1 MSGFAFSHQFSK
13 RWLATPTPV
22 KHAIIQELDDIVTL
36 LYPDTDLDEYEFS
49 VPNLHDKVEEL
60 LAIEREQQEK
70 LQAQARERELE
81 EQRLEQERLEQHR
94 LEQERLEQH
103 RLEQE
108 RLEIERLETERL
120 EKERLEQQR
129 LEAERLKQERREA
142 EHLEQQR
149 PEQIQLTQENEK
161 ERQAQEARLQ
171 RERQAQDDAAIALL
185 EQERAIAKQAHL
197 AKQANPAK
205 LATQLST
212 GSIEGA
218 NHEPDEQT
226 QSTDTAT
233 SDVTIER
240 HRSEMLYAID
250 HTDTADNMAESFAED
265 PTAAVRTQETRV
277 TDPLVDI
284 ANPSI
289 ATTPAIEQIKQDIVK
304 QLQGYIDNYL
314 LESMTLMNEDL
325 NQWLKTEVEKQ
336 LTVRLSQSH
345 QSH

>member
-36 LYPDTDLDEYEFS
+36 LYPATDLDEYEFS

-60 LAIEREQQEK
+60 LAIERDHQEK

-94 LEQERLEQH
+94 LEQKRLET
-103 RLEQE
+103 E
-108 RLEIERLETERL
+108 RLEIERL
-120 EKERLEQQR
+120 EKERLEQQ
-129 LEAERLKQERREA
+129 
-142 EHLEQQR
+142 LEQQR
-149 PEQIQLTQENEK
+149 LEQIQLTQENEK
-161 ERQAQEARLQ
+161 
-171 RERQAQDDAAIALL
+171 ERQAQDDAAIALL
-185 EQERAIAKQAHL
+185 EQERAIAKQAHR
-197 AKQANPAK
+197 AKQANPPQPT
-205 LATQLST
+205 TQLST

-218 NHEPDEQT
+218 NHQLDEQA

-240 HRSEMLYAID
+240 HRSEMVYAID
-250 HTDTADNMAESFAED
+250 HTDTADNTDNTDNFAEAEPLADD
-265 PTAAVRTQETRV
+265 PTAAVMTHETSV
-277 TDPLVDI
+277 TDPVADI
-284 ANPSI
+284 DNLSI

>member
-36 LYPDTDLDEYEFS
+36 LHPDTDLDGYEFS

-60 LAIEREQQEK
+60 LAIERDHQEK

-81 EQRLEQERLEQHR
+81 QQRLEQERLAQHR
-94 LEQERLEQH
+94 LEQERLENK
-103 RLEQE
+103 RLET
-108 RLEIERLETERL
+108 ERLETERL

-129 LEAERLKQERREA
+129 LEQA
-142 EHLEQQR
+142 
-149 PEQIQLTQENEK
+149 QLTQENEK
-161 ERQAQEARLQ
+161 ERQAQ
-171 RERQAQDDAAIALL
+171 DDAAIAAL

-197 AKQANPAK
+197 AKQSNPAK
-205 LATQLST
+205 PATQLST

-218 NHEPDEQT
+218 NHQLDEQA
-226 QSTDTAT
+226 QSTDAAT

-240 HRSEMLYAID
+240 HRSEMVYAID
-250 HTDTADNMAESFAED
+250 HTDTADNTDNFAEAEPLADD
-265 PTAAVRTQETRV
+265 PTAAVLTQETSV
-277 TDPLVDI
+277 TDPLADTD
-284 ANPSI
+284 NPSN

>member
-36 LYPDTDLDEYEFS
+36 LYPDTDLDGYEFS

-60 LAIEREQQEK
+60 LAIERDHQEK

-94 LEQERLEQH
+94 LEQK
-103 RLEQE
+103 
-108 RLEIERLETERL
+108 RLETESLEIERL

-129 LEAERLKQERREA
+129 LE
-142 EHLEQQR
+142 QQR
-149 PEQIQLTQENEK
+149 LEQIQLTQENEK
-161 ERQAQEARLQ
+161 ERQAQEERLQ
-171 RERQAQDDAAIALL
+171 RERQAQDDAAIAAL
-185 EQERAIAKQAHL
+185 EQERAIAKQAHM
-197 AKQANPAK
+197 AKQSNPAK
-205 LATQLST
+205 PATQLST

-218 NHEPDEQT
+218 NHQLDEQA
-226 QSTDTAT
+226 QSTDAAT

-240 HRSEMLYAID
+240 HRSEMVYAID
-250 HTDTADNMAESFAED
+250 HTDTADNTDNTDNFAEPLADD
-265 PTAAVRTQETRV
+265 PTAAVLTQETRV
-277 TDPLVDI
+277 TDPLADI
-284 ANPSI
+284 DNLSI

-345 QSH
+345 

>member
-22 KHAIIQELDDIVTL
+22 KRAIIQELDDIVTL
-36 LYPDTDLDEYEFS
+36 LYPATDLDEYEFS

-60 LAIEREQQEK
+60 LAIERDHQEK

-94 LEQERLEQH
+94 LEL
-103 RLEQE
+103 
-108 RLEIERLETERL
+108 ERL

-142 EHLEQQR
+142 EQLEQQR
-149 PEQIQLTQENEK
+149 LEQIQLTQENEQ

-171 RERQAQDDAAIALL
+171 RERQAQDDAAIAAL

-197 AKQANPAK
+197 AKQSNPAQP
-205 LATQLST
+205 ATQLST

-218 NHEPDEQT
+218 NHQLDEQA

-240 HRSEMLYAID
+240 HRSEMVYAID
-250 HTDTADNMAESFAED
+250 HTDTADNTDNFAEAEPLADD
-265 PTAAVRTQETRV
+265 PTAAVMTHETSV
-277 TDPLVDI
+277 TDPLADI
-284 ANPSI
+284 DNPSI

-336 LTVRLSQSH
+336 LAVRLSQSH
-345 QSH
+345 

>member
-36 LYPDTDLDEYEFS
+36 LYPATDLDEYEFS

-60 LAIEREQQEK
+60 LAIERDHQEK
-70 LQAQARERELE
+70 LQAQLRERELE

-94 LEQERLEQH
+94 LEQERLENK
-103 RLEQE
+103 
-108 RLEIERLETERL
+108 RLETERL

-129 LEAERLKQERREA
+129 LE
-142 EHLEQQR
+142 
-149 PEQIQLTQENEK
+149 QIQLTQENEK
-161 ERQAQEARLQ
+161 ERQAQEERLQ
-171 RERQAQDDAAIALL
+171 RERQAQDDAAIAAL

-197 AKQANPAK
+197 AKQSNPAK
-205 LATQLST
+205 PATQLST

-218 NHEPDEQT
+218 NHQLDEQA
-226 QSTDTAT
+226 QSKDTAT

-240 HRSEMLYAID
+240 HRSEMVYAID
-250 HTDTADNMAESFAED
+250 HTDTADNTDKIAEPLADD
-265 PTAAVRTQETRV
+265 PTAALMTHETRV

-284 ANPSI
+284 DNPSI

-304 QLQGYIDNYL
+304 QLQGCIDNYL

-345 QSH
+345 

>member
-36 LYPDTDLDEYEFS
+36 LYPDTDLDGYQFS

-60 LAIEREQQEK
+60 LAIERDHQEK

-81 EQRLEQERLEQHR
+81 EQRLEQERLAQHR
-94 LEQERLEQH
+94 LEQERLENK
-103 RLEQE
+103 
-108 RLEIERLETERL
+108 RLETERL

-129 LEAERLKQERREA
+129 LEQQR
-142 EHLEQQR
+142 LEQA
-149 PEQIQLTQENEK
+149 QLTQENEK
-161 ERQAQEARLQ
+161 ERQAQEERLQ
-171 RERQAQDDAAIALL
+171 RERQAQDEAAIALL

-205 LATQLST
+205 PAKQLST
-212 GSIEGA
+212 GSIEVA
-218 NHEPDEQT
+218 THELDEQA
-226 QSTDTAT
+226 QSTDAAT

-240 HRSEMLYAID
+240 HRSEMVYAID
-250 HTDTADNMAESFAED
+250 HTDNTDNFAEAEPLADD
-265 PTAAVRTQETRV
+265 PTAAVMTHETSV
-277 TDPLVDI
+277 TDPLADI
-284 ANPSI
+284 DNLSI
-289 ATTPAIEQIKQDIVK
+289 ATTPTIEQIKQDIVK

>member
-22 KHAIIQELDDIVTL
+22 KHAIIQELDDIITL
-36 LYPDTDLDEYEFS
+36 LSPDTDLDEYQFS

-60 LAIEREQQEK
+60 LAIERDHQEK

-81 EQRLEQERLEQHR
+81 EQRLEQERLAQHR
-94 LEQERLEQH
+94 LEQERLENK
-103 RLEQE
+103 
-108 RLEIERLETERL
+108 RLETERL

-129 LEAERLKQERREA
+129 LE
-142 EHLEQQR
+142 QQR
-149 PEQIQLTQENEK
+149 LEQIQLAQENEK
-161 ERQAQEARLQ
+161 ERQAQEERLQ

-197 AKQANPAK
+197 AKQANPAQP
-205 LATQLST
+205 ATQLST

-218 NHEPDEQT
+218 NHQLDEQA

-240 HRSEMLYAID
+240 HRSEMVYAID
-250 HTDTADNMAESFAED
+250 HTDTADNTDNFAEPFADD
-265 PTAAVRTQETRV
+265 PTAAVMTHETSV
-277 TDPLVDI
+277 TDPLADI
-284 ANPSI
+284 DNPSI

>member
-36 LYPDTDLDEYEFS
+36 LYPDTDLDGYQFS

-60 LAIEREQQEK
+60 LAIERDHQEK

-94 LEQERLEQH
+94 LEQERLENK
-103 RLEQE
+103 
-108 RLEIERLETERL
+108 RLETERL

-129 LEAERLKQERREA
+129 LE
-142 EHLEQQR
+142 QQR
-149 PEQIQLTQENEK
+149 LEQIQLTQENEK
-161 ERQAQEARLQ
+161 ERQAQKERLQ

-197 AKQANPAK
+197 AKQSNPAQP
-205 LATQLST
+205 ATQLST

-218 NHEPDEQT
+218 NHQLDEQA

-240 HRSEMLYAID
+240 HRSEMVYAID
-250 HTDTADNMAESFAED
+250 HTDTADNTDNFAEPLADD
-265 PTAAVRTQETRV
+265 PTAAVMTHETRV
-277 TDPLVDI
+277 TDPLADI
-284 ANPSI
+284 DNPSI

-314 LESMTLMNEDL
+314 LDSMTLMNEDL

-345 QSH
+345 

>member
-36 LYPDTDLDEYEFS
+36 LYPDTDLDGYQFS

-60 LAIEREQQEK
+60 LAIERDHQEK

-81 EQRLEQERLEQHR
+81 EQRLEQERLAQHR
-94 LEQERLEQH
+94 LEQERLENK
-103 RLEQE
+103 
-108 RLEIERLETERL
+108 RLETERL

-129 LEAERLKQERREA
+129 LEQQR
-142 EHLEQQR
+142 LEQA
-149 PEQIQLTQENEK
+149 QLTQENEK
-161 ERQAQEARLQ
+161 ERQAQEERLQ

-197 AKQANPAK
+197 AKQANPAQP
-205 LATQLST
+205 ATQLST

-218 NHEPDEQT
+218 NHELDEQA

-240 HRSEMLYAID
+240 HRSEMVYAID
-250 HTDTADNMAESFAED
+250 HTDTADNTDNFAEAEPLADD
-265 PTAAVRTQETRV
+265 PTAAVMTQETSV
-277 TDPLVDI
+277 TEPLADI
-284 ANPSI
+284 DNPSI

>member
-60 LAIEREQQEK
+60 LAIERDHQEK

-81 EQRLEQERLEQHR
+81 EQRLEQERLAQHR
-94 LEQERLEQH
+94 LEQERLESE
-103 RLEQE
+103 RLETE
-108 RLEIERLETERL
+108 RLEIERL

-129 LEAERLKQERREA
+129 L
-142 EHLEQQR
+142 
-149 PEQIQLTQENEK
+149 EQIQLTQENEK
-161 ERQAQEARLQ
+161 ERQAQEERLQ

-197 AKQANPAK
+197 AKQSNPAQP
-205 LATQLST
+205 ATQLST
-212 GSIEGA
+212 GSIEVA
-218 NHEPDEQT
+218 NHELDEQAQT
-226 QSTDTAT
+226 TDTAT

-240 HRSEMLYAID
+240 HRSEMVYAID
-250 HTDTADNMAESFAED
+250 HTDTADNTDNFAEAEPLADD
-265 PTAAVRTQETRV
+265 PTAAVMTQETRV
-277 TDPLVDI
+277 TDPLADI
-284 ANPSI
+284 DNPSI
-289 ATTPAIEQIKQDIVK
+289 ATTPGIEQIKQDIVK

-314 LESMTLMNEDL
+314 LESMTLMTEDL

>member
-36 LYPDTDLDEYEFS
+36 LYPDTDLDEYQFS

-60 LAIEREQQEK
+60 LAIERDHQEK
-70 LQAQARERELE
+70 LQAQLRERELE
-81 EQRLEQERLEQHR
+81 EQRLEQERLEKHR
-94 LEQERLEQH
+94 LEQERLENK
-103 RLEQE
+103 
-108 RLEIERLETERL
+108 RLETERL

-129 LEAERLKQERREA
+129 LE
-142 EHLEQQR
+142 QQ
-149 PEQIQLTQENEK
+149 PLEQIQLTQENEQ
-161 ERQAQEARLQ
+161 ERQAQEERLQ

-197 AKQANPAK
+197 AKQSNPPQP
-205 LATQLST
+205 ATQLST

-218 NHEPDEQT
+218 NHQLDAQA
-226 QSTDTAT
+226 QSTDAAT

-240 HRSEMLYAID
+240 HRSEMVYAID
-250 HTDTADNMAESFAED
+250 HTDTADNTDNFAEPLADD
-265 PTAAVRTQETRV
+265 PTAAVMTHETSV
-277 TDPLVDI
+277 TDPLADI
-284 ANPSI
+284 DNPSI

-345 QSH
+345 

>member
-36 LYPDTDLDEYEFS
+36 LYPATDLDEYEFS

-94 LEQERLEQH
+94 LEQERLE
-103 RLEQE
+103 
-108 RLEIERLETERL
+108 TERL

-129 LEAERLKQERREA
+129 LEQQR
-142 EHLEQQR
+142 LEQA
-149 PEQIQLTQENEK
+149 QLTQENEQ
-161 ERQAQEARLQ
+161 ERQAQEERLQ
-171 RERQAQDDAAIALL
+171 RERQAQDDAAIAAL

-197 AKQANPAK
+197 AKQSNPAK
-205 LATQLST
+205 LAKQLST

-218 NHEPDEQT
+218 NHQLDEQA
-226 QSTDTAT
+226 QSKDTAT

-240 HRSEMLYAID
+240 HRSEMVYAID
-250 HTDTADNMAESFAED
+250 HTDTADNTDKIAEPLADD
-265 PTAAVRTQETRV
+265 PTAALMTHETRV

-345 QSH
+345 

>member
-1 MSGFAFSHQFSK
+1 MSGFAFSRQFSK

-36 LYPDTDLDEYEFS
+36 LYPDTDLDGYQFS

-60 LAIEREQQEK
+60 LAIERDHQEK

-94 LEQERLEQH
+94 LEQERLENK
-103 RLEQE
+103 
-108 RLEIERLETERL
+108 RLETERL

-129 LEAERLKQERREA
+129 LEQQ
-142 EHLEQQR
+142 HL
-149 PEQIQLTQENEK
+149 EQIQLTQENEK
-161 ERQAQEARLQ
+161 ERQAQEERLQ

-218 NHEPDEQT
+218 NHQLDEQA

-240 HRSEMLYAID
+240 HRSEMVYAID
-250 HTDTADNMAESFAED
+250 HTDTADNTDNTDNFAEAEPLADD
-265 PTAAVRTQETRV
+265 PTAAVMTHETSV
-277 TDPLVDI
+277 TDPLADI
-284 ANPSI
+284 DKPSI

-345 QSH
+345 

>member
-36 LYPDTDLDEYEFS
+36 LYPDTDLDGYQFS

-60 LAIEREQQEK
+60 LAIERDHQEK
-70 LQAQARERELE
+70 LQAQARERERE
-81 EQRLEQERLEQHR
+81 EQRLEQERLAQ
-94 LEQERLEQH
+94 Q

-108 RLEIERLETERL
+108 RLEIERF
-120 EKERLEQQR
+120 EQQR
-129 LEAERLKQERREA
+129 LEQQ
-142 EHLEQQR
+142 HL
-149 PEQIQLTQENEK
+149 EQIQLTQENEQ
-161 ERQAQEARLQ
+161 ERQAQEERLQ

-197 AKQANPAK
+197 AKQANPPQP
-205 LATQLST
+205 ATQLST

-218 NHEPDEQT
+218 NHELDEQA

-240 HRSEMLYAID
+240 HRSEMVYAID
-250 HTDTADNMAESFAED
+250 HTDTADNFAEPLADD
-265 PTAAVRTQETRV
+265 PTAAVMTHETSV
-277 TDPLVDI
+277 TDPLADI
-284 ANPSI
+284 DNLSI

-345 QSH
+345 

>member
-36 LYPDTDLDEYEFS
+36 LHPDTDLNEYQFS

-60 LAIEREQQEK
+60 LAIERDHQEK

-94 LEQERLEQH
+94 LEQERLET
-103 RLEQE
+103 E
-108 RLEIERLETERL
+108 RLEIERL

-129 LEAERLKQERREA
+129 LE
-142 EHLEQQR
+142 QQR
-149 PEQIQLTQENEK
+149 LEQIQLTQENEQ
-161 ERQAQEARLQ
+161 ERQAQEERLQ
-171 RERQAQDDAAIALL
+171 RERQAQDDAAIAAL

-197 AKQANPAK
+197 AKQSNPAQP
-205 LATQLST
+205 ATQLST

-218 NHEPDEQT
+218 NHQLDEQA
-226 QSTDTAT
+226 QSTNTAT

-240 HRSEMLYAID
+240 HRSEMVYAID
-250 HTDTADNMAESFAED
+250 HTDTADNTDNFAEAEPLADD
-265 PTAAVRTQETRV
+265 PTAAVMTQETSV
-277 TDPLVDI
+277 TEPLADSD
-284 ANPSI
+284 NLSI

-345 QSH
+345 

>member
-36 LYPDTDLDEYEFS
+36 LYPDTDLDEYQFS

-60 LAIEREQQEK
+60 LAIERDHQEK
-70 LQAQARERELE
+70 LQAQLRERELE

-94 LEQERLEQH
+94 LEQERLENK
-103 RLEQE
+103 
-108 RLEIERLETERL
+108 RLETERL

-129 LEAERLKQERREA
+129 LEQQ
-142 EHLEQQR
+142 HL
-149 PEQIQLTQENEK
+149 EQIQLTQENEQ
-161 ERQAQEARLQ
+161 ERQAQEERLQ

-197 AKQANPAK
+197 AKQSNPPQP
-205 LATQLST
+205 ATQLST

-218 NHEPDEQT
+218 NHQLDEQA

-240 HRSEMLYAID
+240 HRSEMVYAID
-250 HTDTADNMAESFAED
+250 HTDTADNTDNFAEPLADD
-265 PTAAVRTQETRV
+265 PTAAVMTHETSV
-277 TDPLVDI
+277 TDPLADI
-284 ANPSI
+284 DNPSI

-345 QSH
+345 

>member
-60 LAIEREQQEK
+60 LAIERDHQEK

-94 LEQERLEQH
+94 LEQERLENK
-103 RLEQE
+103 
-108 RLEIERLETERL
+108 RLEIERL

-129 LEAERLKQERREA
+129 L
-142 EHLEQQR
+142 
-149 PEQIQLTQENEK
+149 EQIQLTQENEK
-161 ERQAQEARLQ
+161 ERQAQEERLQ

-197 AKQANPAK
+197 AKQSNPAQP
-205 LATQLST
+205 ATQLST

-218 NHEPDEQT
+218 NHQLDEQAQT
-226 QSTDTAT
+226 TDTAT

-240 HRSEMLYAID
+240 HRSEMVYAID
-250 HTDTADNMAESFAED
+250 HTDNIDNFAEPLAD
-265 PTAAVRTQETRV
+265 VPTAAVMTHETRV
-277 TDPLVDI
+277 TDPLADI
-284 ANPSI
+284 DNPSI

-345 QSH
+345 

>member
-36 LYPDTDLDEYEFS
+36 LYPDTDLDGYQFS

-60 LAIEREQQEK
+60 LAIEHDHQEK
-70 LQAQARERELE
+70 LQAQLRERKLE

-94 LEQERLEQH
+94 LEQERLENK
-103 RLEQE
+103 
-108 RLEIERLETERL
+108 RLETERL

-129 LEAERLKQERREA
+129 LEQQ
-142 EHLEQQR
+142 HL
-149 PEQIQLTQENEK
+149 EQIQLTQENEK
-161 ERQAQEARLQ
+161 ERQAQEERLQ

-197 AKQANPAK
+197 AKQANPAQP
-205 LATQLST
+205 ATQLST

-218 NHEPDEQT
+218 NHELDEQA

-240 HRSEMLYAID
+240 HRSEMVYAID
-250 HTDTADNMAESFAED
+250 HTDTADNTDNITEPLADD
-265 PTAAVRTQETRV
+265 PTAAVMTHETSV
-277 TDPLVDI
+277 TDPLADI
-284 ANPSI
+284 DNPSI

-336 LTVRLSQSH
+336 LAVRLSQSH
-345 QSH
+345 

>member
-60 LAIEREQQEK
+60 LAIERDHQEK
-70 LQAQARERELE
+70 LQAQLRERELE
-81 EQRLEQERLEQHR
+81 EQRLEQERLEKHR
-94 LEQERLEQH
+94 LEQERLENK
-103 RLEQE
+103 
-108 RLEIERLETERL
+108 RLETERL

-129 LEAERLKQERREA
+129 LE
-142 EHLEQQR
+142 QQ
-149 PEQIQLTQENEK
+149 PLEQIQLTQENEQ

-171 RERQAQDDAAIALL
+171 RERQAQDDAAIAAL

-197 AKQANPAK
+197 AKQSNPAQP
-205 LATQLST
+205 ATQLST

-218 NHEPDEQT
+218 NHQLDEQA

-240 HRSEMLYAID
+240 HRSEMVYAID
-250 HTDTADNMAESFAED
+250 HTDTADNTDNFAEAEPLADD
-265 PTAAVRTQETRV
+265 PTAAVMTHETSV
-277 TDPLVDI
+277 TDPLADI
-284 ANPSI
+284 DNPSI

-336 LTVRLSQSH
+336 LAVRLSQSH
-345 QSH
+345 

>member
-36 LYPDTDLDEYEFS
+36 LYPDTDLDEYQFS

-60 LAIEREQQEK
+60 LAIERDHQEK

-94 LEQERLEQH
+94 LELERLENK
-103 RLEQE
+103 
-108 RLEIERLETERL
+108 RLETERL
-120 EKERLEQQR
+120 EKEHLEQQRLEQQR
-129 LEAERLKQERREA
+129 L
-142 EHLEQQR
+142 
-149 PEQIQLTQENEK
+149 EQIQLTQENEK
-161 ERQAQEARLQ
+161 ERQAQEERLQ

-197 AKQANPAK
+197 AQQATPPQPE
-205 LATQLST
+205 TQLST
-212 GSIEGA
+212 GSIEVA
-218 NHEPDEQT
+218 THQLDEQAQT
-226 QSTDTAT
+226 TDTAT

-240 HRSEMLYAID
+240 HRSEMVYAID
-250 HTDTADNMAESFAED
+250 HTDTADNTDNFAEAEPLADD
-265 PTAAVRTQETRV
+265 PTAAVMTRETSV
-277 TDPLVDI
+277 TEPLADI
-284 ANPSI
+284 DNPSI

>member
-36 LYPDTDLDEYEFS
+36 LYPDTDLDGYQFS

-60 LAIEREQQEK
+60 LAIERDHQEK

-94 LEQERLEQH
+94 LEQERLENK
-103 RLEQE
+103 RLET
-108 RLEIERLETERL
+108 ERLETERL
-120 EKERLEQQR
+120 EKERLEQHR
-129 LEAERLKQERREA
+129 L
-142 EHLEQQR
+142 
-149 PEQIQLTQENEK
+149 EQIQLTQENEK
-161 ERQAQEARLQ
+161 ERQAQEERLQ

-197 AKQANPAK
+197 AKQANPPQPAK
-205 LATQLST
+205 QLST

-218 NHEPDEQT
+218 NHQLDEQA

-240 HRSEMLYAID
+240 HRSEMVYAID
-250 HTDTADNMAESFAED
+250 HTDTADNTDNIAEPLADD
-265 PTAAVRTQETRV
+265 PTVAVMTHETSV
-277 TDPLVDI
+277 TEPLADI
-284 ANPSI
+284 DNPSI

-345 QSH
+345 

>member
-22 KHAIIQELDDIVTL
+22 KQAIIQELDDIVTL
-36 LYPDTDLDEYEFS
+36 LYPDTDLDEYQFS

-60 LAIEREQQEK
+60 LAIERDHQEK

-94 LEQERLEQH
+94 LEQERLET
-103 RLEQE
+103 E
-108 RLEIERLETERL
+108 RLEIERL

-129 LEAERLKQERREA
+129 LEQQR
-142 EHLEQQR
+142 LEQA
-149 PEQIQLTQENEK
+149 QLTQENEK
-161 ERQAQEARLQ
+161 ERQAQEERLQ
-171 RERQAQDDAAIALL
+171 RERQAQDDAAIAVL
-185 EQERAIAKQAHL
+185 EQERAIAKQAHM
-197 AKQANPAK
+197 AKQANPPQPT
-205 LATQLST
+205 TQLST
-212 GSIEGA
+212 GSIEVA
-218 NHEPDEQT
+218 NHELDEQA

-233 SDVTIER
+233 SEVTIER
-240 HRSEMLYAID
+240 HRSEMVYAID
-250 HTDTADNMAESFAED
+250 HTDTADNTDNFAEPLADD
-265 PTAAVRTQETRV
+265 PTAAVMTQETHV
-277 TDPLVDI
+277 TDPLADTD
-284 ANPSI
+284 NPSN

-345 QSH
+345 

>member
-36 LYPDTDLDEYEFS
+36 LYPATDLDEYEFS

-60 LAIEREQQEK
+60 LAIERDHQEK
-70 LQAQARERELE
+70 LQAQLRERELE

-94 LEQERLEQH
+94 LEQERLENK
-103 RLEQE
+103 
-108 RLEIERLETERL
+108 RLETERL

-129 LEAERLKQERREA
+129 LEQQ
-142 EHLEQQR
+142 HL
-149 PEQIQLTQENEK
+149 EQIQLTQENEK
-161 ERQAQEARLQ
+161 ERQAQEERLQ

-185 EQERAIAKQAHL
+185 EQERAIAKQAHMS
-197 AKQANPAK
+197 KQSNPAK
-205 LATQLST
+205 PATKLST

-218 NHEPDEQT
+218 NHQLDEQAQT
-226 QSTDTAT
+226 TDTAT
-233 SDVTIER
+233 SDITIER
-240 HRSEMLYAID
+240 HRSEMVYAID
-250 HTDTADNMAESFAED
+250 HTDNIAEPLADD
-265 PTAAVRTQETRV
+265 PTAAVMTHETSV
-277 TDPLVDI
+277 TDPVADI
-284 ANPSI
+284 DNPSI

>member
-13 RWLATPTPV
+13 RWLATPAPV

-36 LYPDTDLDEYEFS
+36 LYPDTDLDEYQFS

-60 LAIEREQQEK
+60 LAIERDHQEK

-94 LEQERLEQH
+94 LEQERLENK
-103 RLEQE
+103 
-108 RLEIERLETERL
+108 RLEIERL

-129 LEAERLKQERREA
+129 LEQQR
-142 EHLEQQR
+142 LEQA
-149 PEQIQLTQENEK
+149 QLTQENEK
-161 ERQAQEARLQ
+161 ERQAQEERLQ
-171 RERQAQDDAAIALL
+171 RERQAQDDAAIAAL
-185 EQERAIAKQAHL
+185 EQERAIAKQAYL
-197 AKQANPAK
+197 AKQADP
-205 LATQLST
+205 LQPATQLST
-212 GSIEGA
+212 GSNEGA
-218 NHEPDEQT
+218 NHQLDEQA

-233 SDVTIER
+233 SDITIER
-240 HRSEMLYAID
+240 HHSEMVYAID
-250 HTDTADNMAESFAED
+250 HTDTADNTDNFAEAEPLADD
-265 PTAAVRTQETRV
+265 PTAAMMTHETSV
-277 TDPLVDI
+277 TDPLADI
-284 ANPSI
+284 DNLSI

-345 QSH
+345 

>member
-60 LAIEREQQEK
+60 LAIERDHQEK

-94 LEQERLEQH
+94 LEL
-103 RLEQE
+103 
-108 RLEIERLETERL
+108 ERL

-142 EHLEQQR
+142 EQLEQQR
-149 PEQIQLTQENEK
+149 LEQIQLTQENEQ
-161 ERQAQEARLQ
+161 ERQAQEERLQ

-197 AKQANPAK
+197 AKQSNPPQP
-205 LATQLST
+205 ATQLST

-218 NHEPDEQT
+218 NHQLDEQA

-240 HRSEMLYAID
+240 HRSEMVYAID
-250 HTDTADNMAESFAED
+250 HTDTADNTDNIAEPLADD
-265 PTAAVRTQETRV
+265 PTVAVMTHETRV
-277 TDPLVDI
+277 THPLADI
-284 ANPSI
+284 DNPSI

-336 LTVRLSQSH
+336 LTVRLSQSD
-345 QSH
+345 

>member
-36 LYPDTDLDEYEFS
+36 LYPDTDLDGYQFS

-60 LAIEREQQEK
+60 LAIERDHQEK

-81 EQRLEQERLEQHR
+81 EQRLEQERLAQHR
-94 LEQERLEQH
+94 LEQERLENK
-103 RLEQE
+103 
-108 RLEIERLETERL
+108 RLETERL

-129 LEAERLKQERREA
+129 LE
-142 EHLEQQR
+142 QQR
-149 PEQIQLTQENEK
+149 LEQIQLTQENEK
-161 ERQAQEARLQ
+161 ERQAQEERLQ
-171 RERQAQDDAAIALL
+171 RERQAQDEAAIALL

-197 AKQANPAK
+197 AKQANPAQP
-205 LATQLST
+205 ATQLST
-212 GSIEGA
+212 GSIEVA
-218 NHEPDEQT
+218 THELDEQA

-240 HRSEMLYAID
+240 HRSEMVYAID
-250 HTDTADNMAESFAED
+250 HTDNTDNFAEAEPLADD
-265 PTAAVRTQETRV
+265 PTAAVMTHETSV
-277 TDPLVDI
+277 TDPLADI
-284 ANPSI
+284 DNLSI
-289 ATTPAIEQIKQDIVK
+289 ATTPTIEQIKQDIVK

>member
-36 LYPDTDLDEYEFS
+36 LYPDTDLDGYQFS

-60 LAIEREQQEK
+60 LAIERDHQEK

-81 EQRLEQERLEQHR
+81 EQRLEQERLA
-94 LEQERLEQH
+94 QH

-108 RLEIERLETERL
+108 RLEIERLE
-120 EKERLEQQR
+120 KERL
-129 LEAERLKQERREA
+129 
-142 EHLEQQR
+142 
-149 PEQIQLTQENEK
+149 EQIQLTQENEK
-161 ERQAQEARLQ
+161 ERQAQEERLQ

-197 AKQANPAK
+197 AKQANPAQP
-205 LATQLST
+205 ATQLST

-218 NHEPDEQT
+218 NHQLDEQA

-240 HRSEMLYAID
+240 HRSEMVYAID
-250 HTDTADNMAESFAED
+250 HTDTADNFAEPLADD
-265 PTAAVRTQETRV
+265 PTAAVLTHETSV
-277 TDPLVDI
+277 TDPLADI
-284 ANPSI
+284 DNPSI

-345 QSH
+345 

>member
-60 LAIEREQQEK
+60 LAIERDHQEK

-94 LEQERLEQH
+94 LEL
-103 RLEQE
+103 
-108 RLEIERLETERL
+108 ERL

-129 LEAERLKQERREA
+129 LEQQ
-142 EHLEQQR
+142 HL
-149 PEQIQLTQENEK
+149 EQIQLTQENEK
-161 ERQAQEARLQ
+161 ERQAQEERLQ

-197 AKQANPAK
+197 AKQANPPQPAK
-205 LATQLST
+205 QLST

-218 NHEPDEQT
+218 NHQLDEQA

-240 HRSEMLYAID
+240 HRSEMVYAID
-250 HTDTADNMAESFAED
+250 HTDTADNTDNIAEPLADE
-265 PTAAVRTQETRV
+265 PTAAVMTHETSV
-277 TDPLVDI
+277 TDPLADI
-284 ANPSI
+284 DNPSI

-345 QSH
+345 

>member
-36 LYPDTDLDEYEFS
+36 LYPDTDLDEYQFS

-60 LAIEREQQEK
+60 LAIERDHQEK
-70 LQAQARERELE
+70 LQAQLRERELE
-81 EQRLEQERLEQHR
+81 EQRLEQERLEKHR
-94 LEQERLEQH
+94 LEQERLENK
-103 RLEQE
+103 
-108 RLEIERLETERL
+108 RLETERL

-129 LEAERLKQERREA
+129 LEQQ
-142 EHLEQQR
+142 HL
-149 PEQIQLTQENEK
+149 EQIQLTQENEQ
-161 ERQAQEARLQ
+161 ERQAQEERLQ

-197 AKQANPAK
+197 AKQANPPRP
-205 LATQLST
+205 ATQLST
-212 GSIEGA
+212 GSIEVA
-218 NHEPDEQT
+218 THELDAQA

-240 HRSEMLYAID
+240 HRSEMVYAID
-250 HTDTADNMAESFAED
+250 HTETADNFAEPLADD
-265 PTAAVRTQETRV
+265 PTAAVMTHKTSV
-277 TDPLVDI
+277 TDPLADI
-284 ANPSI
+284 DNPSI

-345 QSH
+345 

>member
-36 LYPDTDLDEYEFS
+36 LYPDTDLDEYQFS

-60 LAIEREQQEK
+60 LAIERDHQEK

-94 LEQERLEQH
+94 LEQERLENK
-103 RLEQE
+103 
-108 RLEIERLETERL
+108 RLEIERL

-129 LEAERLKQERREA
+129 LE
-142 EHLEQQR
+142 QQ
-149 PEQIQLTQENEK
+149 PLEQIQLTQENEQ
-161 ERQAQEARLQ
+161 ERQAQEERLQ

-197 AKQANPAK
+197 AKQANPPQPAK
-205 LATQLST
+205 QLST
-212 GSIEGA
+212 GSIEVA
-218 NHEPDEQT
+218 NHKLDEQA

-233 SDVTIER
+233 SDITIER
-240 HRSEMLYAID
+240 HRSEMVYAID
-250 HTDTADNMAESFAED
+250 HTDTADNTDNFAEAEPLADD
-265 PTAAVRTQETRV
+265 PTAAVMTHETSV
-277 TDPLVDI
+277 TDPLADI
-284 ANPSI
+284 NNPSI

-345 QSH
+345 

>member
-36 LYPDTDLDEYEFS
+36 LYPDTDLDGYQFS

-60 LAIEREQQEK
+60 LAIERDHQEK

-81 EQRLEQERLEQHR
+81 EQRLEQERLAQHR
-94 LEQERLEQH
+94 LEQERLENK
-103 RLEQE
+103 
-108 RLEIERLETERL
+108 RLETERL

-129 LEAERLKQERREA
+129 LE
-142 EHLEQQR
+142 QQR
-149 PEQIQLTQENEK
+149 LEQIQLTQENEQ

-218 NHEPDEQT
+218 NHQLDEQA
-226 QSTDTAT
+226 QSKDTAT

-240 HRSEMLYAID
+240 HRSEMVYAID
-250 HTDTADNMAESFAED
+250 HTDTADNTDKIAEPLADD
-265 PTAAVRTQETRV
+265 PTAALMTHETRV

-345 QSH
+345 

>member
-60 LAIEREQQEK
+60 LAIERDHQEK

-81 EQRLEQERLEQHR
+81 EQRLEQERLEQ
-94 LEQERLEQH
+94 
-103 RLEQE
+103 E
-108 RLEIERLETERL
+108 RLEIECLEKERL

-129 LEAERLKQERREA
+129 LE
-142 EHLEQQR
+142 QQR
-149 PEQIQLTQENEK
+149 LEQIQLTQENEK
-161 ERQAQEARLQ
+161 ERQAQEERLQ

-197 AKQANPAK
+197 AKQANPPQP
-205 LATQLST
+205 ATQLST

-218 NHEPDEQT
+218 NHELDEQA

-240 HRSEMLYAID
+240 HRSEMVYAID
-250 HTDTADNMAESFAED
+250 HTDTADNTDNFAEPLADD
-265 PTAAVRTQETRV
+265 PTAAVMTHETSV
-277 TDPLVDI
+277 TDPLANID
-284 ANPSI
+284 NPSI

-345 QSH
+345 

>member
-13 RWLATPTPV
+13 RWLATPAPV

-36 LYPDTDLDEYEFS
+36 LYPDTDLDGYQFS

-60 LAIEREQQEK
+60 LAIERDHQEK

-81 EQRLEQERLEQHR
+81 EQRLA
-94 LEQERLEQH
+94 QERLEQH

-108 RLEIERLETERL
+108 RLEIERLEQQ
-120 EKERLEQQR
+120 RLEQQ
-129 LEAERLKQERREA
+129 
-142 EHLEQQR
+142 HL
-149 PEQIQLTQENEK
+149 EQIQLTQENEK
-161 ERQAQEARLQ
+161 EHQAQEERLQ

-197 AKQANPAK
+197 AKQSNPPQQ
-205 LATQLST
+205 ATQLST

-218 NHEPDEQT
+218 NHELDEQV

-240 HRSEMLYAID
+240 HRSEMVYAID
-250 HTDTADNMAESFAED
+250 HTDTADNFAEPLADD
-265 PTAAVRTQETRV
+265 PTAAVLTHETSV
-277 TDPLVDI
+277 TDPLADI
-284 ANPSI
+284 DNPSI

-345 QSH
+345 

>member
-60 LAIEREQQEK
+60 LAIERDHQEK

-94 LEQERLEQH
+94 LEQERLENK
-103 RLEQE
+103 
-108 RLEIERLETERL
+108 RLETERL

-129 LEAERLKQERREA
+129 LEQQ
-142 EHLEQQR
+142 HL
-149 PEQIQLTQENEK
+149 EQIQLTQENEK
-161 ERQAQEARLQ
+161 ERQAHEERLQ
-171 RERQAQDDAAIALL
+171 RERQAQDDAAIAAL

-197 AKQANPAK
+197 AKQANPAQP
-205 LATQLST
+205 ATQLST

-218 NHEPDEQT
+218 NHQLDEQA

-240 HRSEMLYAID
+240 HRSEMVYAID
-250 HTDTADNMAESFAED
+250 HTDTADNTDNFAEAEPLADD
-265 PTAAVRTQETRV
+265 PTAAVMTHETSV
-277 TDPLVDI
+277 TDPLADI
-284 ANPSI
+284 DNPSI

-345 QSH
+345 

>member
-36 LYPDTDLDEYEFS
+36 LYPDTDLDGYQFS

-60 LAIEREQQEK
+60 LAIERDHQEK

-81 EQRLEQERLEQHR
+81 EQRLEQERLAQHR
-94 LEQERLEQH
+94 LEQERLENK
-103 RLEQE
+103 
-108 RLEIERLETERL
+108 RLETERL

-129 LEAERLKQERREA
+129 LE
-142 EHLEQQR
+142 QQR
-149 PEQIQLTQENEK
+149 LEQIQLTQENEK
-161 ERQAQEARLQ
+161 ERQAQEERLQ
-171 RERQAQDDAAIALL
+171 RERQAQDEAAIALL

-197 AKQANPAK
+197 AKQANPAQP
-205 LATQLST
+205 ATQLST

-218 NHEPDEQT
+218 NHELDEQA
-226 QSTDTAT
+226 QSTDAAT

-240 HRSEMLYAID
+240 HRSEMVYAID
-250 HTDTADNMAESFAED
+250 HTDTADNTDNFAEPLADD
-265 PTAAVRTQETRV
+265 PTAAVMTQETRV
-277 TDPLVDI
+277 TEPLADI
-284 ANPSI
+284 DNPSI

>member
-36 LYPDTDLDEYEFS
+36 LYPDTDLDGYQFS

-60 LAIEREQQEK
+60 LAIERDHQEK

-94 LEQERLEQH
+94 LEQERLENK
-103 RLEQE
+103 
-108 RLEIERLETERL
+108 RLETERL

-129 LEAERLKQERREA
+129 LE
-142 EHLEQQR
+142 QQR
-149 PEQIQLTQENEK
+149 LEQIQLTQENEK
-161 ERQAQEARLQ
+161 ERQAQEERLQ

-197 AKQANPAK
+197 AKQSNPPQP
-205 LATQLST
+205 ATQLST

-218 NHEPDEQT
+218 NHQLDEQA

-240 HRSEMLYAID
+240 HRSEMVYAID
-250 HTDTADNMAESFAED
+250 HTDTADNTDNFAEPLADD
-265 PTAAVRTQETRV
+265 PTAAVMTHETSV
-277 TDPLVDI
+277 TDPLADI
-284 ANPSI
+284 DNPSI

>member
-36 LYPDTDLDEYEFS
+36 LYPDTDLDGYQFS

-60 LAIEREQQEK
+60 LAIERDHQEK

-81 EQRLEQERLEQHR
+81 EQRLEQERLAQHR
-94 LEQERLEQH
+94 LEQERLENK
-103 RLEQE
+103 
-108 RLEIERLETERL
+108 RLETERL

-129 LEAERLKQERREA
+129 LE
-142 EHLEQQR
+142 QQR
-149 PEQIQLTQENEK
+149 LEQIQLTQENEK
-161 ERQAQEARLQ
+161 ERQAQEERLQ
-171 RERQAQDDAAIALL
+171 RERQAHDEAAIALL

-205 LATQLST
+205 PAKQLST
-212 GSIEGA
+212 GSIEVA
-218 NHEPDEQT
+218 THELDEQA

-240 HRSEMLYAID
+240 HRSEMVYAID
-250 HTDTADNMAESFAED
+250 HTDTADNTDNFAEPLAD
-265 PTAAVRTQETRV
+265 DTTAAVMTQETRV
-277 TDPLVDI
+277 TEPLADI
-284 ANPSI
+284 DNPSI

>member
-36 LYPDTDLDEYEFS
+36 LYPDTDLDEYQFS

-60 LAIEREQQEK
+60 LAIERDHQEK

-94 LEQERLEQH
+94 LEQERLET
-103 RLEQE
+103 E
-108 RLEIERLETERL
+108 RLEIERL

-129 LEAERLKQERREA
+129 LEQQR
-142 EHLEQQR
+142 LEQA
-149 PEQIQLTQENEK
+149 QLTQENEK
-161 ERQAQEARLQ
+161 ERQAQEERLQ
-171 RERQAQDDAAIALL
+171 RERQAQDDAAIAVL
-185 EQERAIAKQAHL
+185 EQERAIAKQAHM
-197 AKQANPAK
+197 AKQANPPQPAM
-205 LATQLST
+205 QLST
-212 GSIEGA
+212 GSIEVA
-218 NHEPDEQT
+218 THELDEQA

-240 HRSEMLYAID
+240 HRSEMVYAID
-250 HTDTADNMAESFAED
+250 YTDTADNTDNFAEAEPLADD
-265 PTAAVRTQETRV
+265 PKAAVMTQENSV
-277 TDPLVDI
+277 TEPLADI
-284 ANPSI
+284 DNPSI

>member
-36 LYPDTDLDEYEFS
+36 LYPATDLDEYEFS

-60 LAIEREQQEK
+60 LAIERDHQEK
-70 LQAQARERELE
+70 LQAQLRERELE

-94 LEQERLEQH
+94 LEQERLENK
-103 RLEQE
+103 
-108 RLEIERLETERL
+108 RLETERL
-120 EKERLEQQR
+120 EKERLEQ
-129 LEAERLKQERREA
+129 
-142 EHLEQQR
+142 
-149 PEQIQLTQENEK
+149 IQLTQENEQ
-161 ERQAQEARLQ
+161 ERQAQEERLQ

-197 AKQANPAK
+197 AKQANPPQP
-205 LATQLST
+205 ATQVST

-218 NHEPDEQT
+218 NHQLDEQA

-240 HRSEMLYAID
+240 HRSEMVYAID
-250 HTDTADNMAESFAED
+250 HTDTADNTDNFAEAEPLADD
-265 PTAAVRTQETRV
+265 PTAALMTHETRV

-284 ANPSI
+284 DNPSI

-336 LTVRLSQSH
+336 LAVRLSQSH
-345 QSH
+345 

>member
-36 LYPDTDLDEYEFS
+36 LYPDTDLDGYQFS

-60 LAIEREQQEK
+60 LAIERDHQEK

-81 EQRLEQERLEQHR
+81 EQRLEQERLAQHR
-94 LEQERLEQH
+94 LEQERLENK
-103 RLEQE
+103 
-108 RLEIERLETERL
+108 RLETERL

-129 LEAERLKQERREA
+129 LE
-142 EHLEQQR
+142 QQR
-149 PEQIQLTQENEK
+149 LEQIQLTQENEK
-161 ERQAQEARLQ
+161 ERQAQEERLQ

-205 LATQLST
+205 PAKQLST
-212 GSIEGA
+212 GSIEVA
-218 NHEPDEQT
+218 THELDEQA

-240 HRSEMLYAID
+240 HRSEMVYAID
-250 HTDTADNMAESFAED
+250 HTDNTDNFAEAEPLADD
-265 PTAAVRTQETRV
+265 PTAAVMTHETSV
-277 TDPLVDI
+277 TDPLADI
-284 ANPSI
+284 DNPSI